1 MTTEH
6 GAGTACRA
14 VLSWRNPEMRFP
26 TVFSANNIAS
36 ALCRLGIP
44 RRAQLQNP
52 TVTTPLSG
60 SPARPLPRPHMDY
73 LVIIQQKLHDR
84 HGMPSL
90 DTPHNFS
97 PGSTLLAVPWGS
109 R

>member
-1 MTTEH
+1 MTTDH
-6 GAGTACRA
+6 RAGAVRRA
-14 VLSWRNPEMRFP
+14 VPGLRNPEPQFP
-26 TVFSANNIAS
+26 TVFSAKNIAS

-52 TVTTPLSG
+52 TLTTPLSG
-60 SPARPLPRPHMDY
+60 SPARPLPRPHLDY

-84 HGMPSL
+84 HGMPPL
-90 DTPHNFS
+90 DIPHNFS